1 MKAWAITQSG
11 APLEHIELPTP
22 KPLGSEVLVA
32 VTECGVCHSD
42 LHLWKG
48 VYNMGGGKVMKLE
61 ERGVTLPRAPG
72 HEIVGTVVGVGPTAN
87 GAAIGD
93 RVIVYPWIGCGECA
107 HCRDE
112 NDNLC
117 TTNRSLGIMHHGGF
131 ASHVVAPHPRYLVKI
146 GALDPALA
154 ATFAC
159 SGITVYGAIRK
170 VMPLAPDDAIVL
182 VGAGGLGHAAIA
194 MLHAFDHRNIVCVDV
209 DERKR
214 AAALAAGA
222 KVVVDGTRTDA
233 AAAINAAAGGPV
245 RAVIDFVNT
254 SATAEMGL
262 QTLTKGGKL
271 ILVGVAGGEL
281 TLSLAGMIFRALTVQ
296 ASLTGSLKDLREVV
310 ELAQS
315 GKLKPSPIVRMP
327 KSEANAALIKLKNG
341 DVVGRAVLVDEARH

>member
-1 MKAWAITQSG
+1 
-11 APLEHIELPTP
+11 
-22 KPLGSEVLVA
+22 
-32 VTECGVCHSD
+32 
-42 LHLWKG
+42 
-48 VYNMGGGKVMKLE
+48 
-61 ERGVTLPRAPG
+61 
-72 HEIVGTVVGVGPTAN
+72 
-87 GAAIGD
+87 
-93 RVIVYPWIGCGECA
+93 
-107 HCRDE
+107 
-112 NDNLC
+112 
-117 TTNRSLGIMHHGGF
+117 
-131 ASHVVAPHPRYLVKI
+131 VVAPHPRYLVKI
-146 GALDPALA
+146 GTLDPALA

-170 VMPLAPDDAIVL
+170 AMPLAPDDAIVL

-194 MLHAFDHRNIVCVDV
+194 MLRAFDHRNIVCVDV

-214 AAALAAGA
+214 AAALAVGST
-222 KVVVDGTRTDA
+222 VVVDGARTDA

-310 ELAQS
+310 QLAQS